1 MKLSNRLEAV
11 ANFVPFNSVLLDIG
25 TDHAMLPIYLC
36 EEGQI
41 KKAYASDNKEGPLT
55 IAKNN
60 IAVYGLSN
68 KISTLK
74 SDGIKDISSDILNE
88 VSCVT
93 IAGMG
98 GILIRDILSVES
110 WKKVL
115 SNKSLVLQPNS
126 NAEDVRRQIVKM
138 GFAIV
143 DETIVYEDGHYYEII
158 YAQIGESDY
167 EELDYKYGPVLRREK
182 SPYFYDYMN
191 KRLDDLNRILEAIDD
206 EESPKYQ
213 ETKYKM
219 IEISR
224 VIEF

>member
-88 VSCVT
+88 VS
-93 IAGMG
+93 
-98 GILIRDILSVES
+98 
-110 WKKVL
+110 
-115 SNKSLVLQPNS
+115 
-126 NAEDVRRQIVKM
+126 VR
-138 GFAIV
+138 
-143 DETIVYEDGHYYEII
+143 Y
-158 YAQIGESDY
+158 
-167 EELDYKYGPVLRREK
+167 
-182 SPYFYDYMN
+182 
-191 KRLDDLNRILEAIDD
+191 
-206 EESPKYQ
+206 
-213 ETKYKM
+213 
-219 IEISR
+219 
-224 VIEF
+224 

>member
-1 MKLSNRLEAV
+1 MKLSNRLETV
-11 ANFVPFNSVLLDIG
+11 ANFVPFKSILLDIG
-25 TDHAMLPIYLC
+25 TDHAWLPIYLC
-36 EEGQI
+36 KEGQI
-41 KKAYASDNKEGPLT
+41 EKAYASDNKDGPLN

-60 IAVYGLSN
+60 ISVYGLSN
-68 KISTLK
+68 NITTLK
-74 SDGIKDISSDILNE
+74 SDGIKDIDINILNDITC
-88 VSCVT
+88 VS

-98 GILIRDILSVES
+98 GILIRDILSINK
-110 WKKVL
+110 WKDILKI
-115 SNKSLVLQPNS
+115 KTLVLQPNS

-143 DETIVYEDGHYYEII
+143 DEAIIYEDGHYYEII
-158 YAQIGESDY
+158 LARIGESDY
-167 EELDYKYGPVLRREK
+167 EELDYKYGPILRREK

-191 KRLDDLNRILEAIDD
+191 KKLDDLNRILEAIDD
-206 EESPKYQ
+206 ENSQKFQ

>member
-11 ANFVPFNSVLLDIG
+11 ANFVPYKSILLDIG
-25 TDHAMLPIYLC
+25 TDHAWLPIYLC
-36 EEGQI
+36 KENQI
-41 KKAYASDNKEGPLT
+41 DKAYASDNKEGPLN
-55 IAKNN
+55 IARNN
-60 IAVYGLSN
+60 ISVYGLSN
-68 KISTLK
+68 NITTLK
-74 SDGIKDISSDILNE
+74 SDGIKDIELNILNDITC
-88 VSCVT
+88 VS

-98 GILIRDILSVES
+98 GILIRDILSLDK
-110 WKKVL
+110 WKDIL
-115 SNKSLVLQPNS
+115 SNKTLVLQPNS

-158 YAQIGESDY
+158 LAKIGESDY
-167 EELDYKYGPVLRREK
+167 EELDYKYGPILRREK

-191 KRLDDLNRILEAIDD
+191 IKLDDLNRILEAIDD
-206 EESPKYQ
+206 ENSQKFQ